1 MLELLDGQ
9 SVEMQGSGSK
19 PYILK
24 NTGGVYSC
32 TCPAWKN
39 QSAKIDQ
46 RSCKHLRKMLGDE
59 FENNRLGGTGAAA
72 LPPRKEQADGE
83 STAPKLLLAESW
95 DNERDMTGWYMSEK
109 LDGVRA
115 YFDGKRFLSRQGN
128 EFLAPA
134 WFTQGFPSTPLDG
147 ELWIDRKAFQQTVS
161 IVRRQDGGDHWK
173 KVMYVVFDSPN
184 ETGNFENRLKA
195 LRNSGLE
202 QRASHLRVLDQSICK
217 GTDSLRQELAR
228 IEALG
233 GEGLMLRQPDSKYEF
248 GRSSTLLKVKT
259 FHDADAV
266 VVGHQPGK
274 GRHKGR
280 LGALLVSLA
289 NGTQFAVGTGFSDAQ
304 RGAPPAIGSTIT
316 FRYQELTDGG
326 VPRFPSFVRERTDV
340 SRMKA
345 TKSLLD

>member
-1 MLELLDGQ
+1 MPDLLDGQ
-9 SVEMQGSGSK
+9 TAEIQGSGSK

-32 TCPAWKN
+32 TCPAWRN
-39 QSAKIDQ
+39 QSAAIDK
-46 RSCKHLRKMLGDE
+46 RSCKHLRKYLGDE
-59 FENNRLGGTGAAA
+59 FENQRLAGTGAAP
-72 LPPRKEQADGE
+72 LPPRKEEADGE

-95 DNERDMTGWYMSEK
+95 DNERDLTGWLMSEK

-115 YFDGKRFLSRQGN
+115 LWTGEHFLSRQGN
-128 EFLAPA
+128 KFLAPG
-134 WFTQGFPSTPLDG
+134 WFTKELPSTPLDG

-173 KVMYVVFDSPN
+173 KVRYVVFDAPN
-184 ETGNFENRLKA
+184 EPGHFETRLKA
-195 LRNSGLE
+195 ILNMGLDRSGSYVQVLE
-202 QRASHLRVLDQSICK
+202 QVICQ
-217 GTDSLRQELAR
+217 GTDSLRTELAR

-304 RGAPPAIGSTIT
+304 REKPPAVGSVIT

-326 VPRFPSFVRERTDV
+326 VPRFPSFVRERSDI
-340 SRMKA
+340 SSKKA